1 MKASRFFSH
10 SIPIVAAISLLTAQA
25 ASPRA
30 AQDSAP
36 KPPENAAAK
45 PQEKSPQKS
54 GEKPAPKLPAEI
66 ELLETRIRFEANGDS
81 RKEVHA
87 RVKINDELGTRQFA
101 RLNFDFNRAFEQIEI
116 PLVRVTHPSGG
127 TADVLPSAIT
137 DTPNPA
143 VVNAPAYQDVRVKS
157 VRILGL
163 EPGDSLEY
171 RVFTTT
177 THHPLAPD
185 FWLDH
190 TFDRSGVVTKE
201 VFDLDLP
208 CSRLKDSPTLR
219 RIEMDMTIPATEPQE
234 TVSDRC
240 IFRWHISL
248 RGSYAKRNADSPS
261 DTYQRPDVTL
271 SSFIVWGVLV
281 ERLNELIHSAK
292 SSAGVPDKALALTQN
307 LAKPQEKLEALYNF
321 VSEKISTVDLLLGS
335 TGFRKRPP
343 AEILASGYAS
353 PEDKFVLLATLASSL
368 HLEVDAGLAGSAPD
382 LQEQLPRPSLFT
394 RILTMFGTR
403 VWCDP
408 SLEVAPFGLVT
419 PDLRGKPALW
429 VRPLP
434 DCGPTADCMPSLWA
448 TISSDPPFAAFQKVQ
463 ATATLNREGTLGA
476 KLKYTIRGEN
486 ELLLRVAFHT
496 TPKEKWKNVAQLL
509 ALSDGFRGQITN
521 ATASD
526 PYATHDPFTV
536 EYEITQP
543 KFLDWSKKPVRIP
556 ALLPLLGLPDPPAK
570 PTPGAA
576 AAPIDLGTPLDVEVT
591 ATVHLPAGTTAH
603 VPTGTSVARD
613 FATYTSQYSA
623 KDATLTATRHLN
635 FILKEIPADRAAD
648 YYTFL
653 RAVQNDESQ
662 VFTLERADT
671 TAPKPQSP

>member
-1 MKASRFFSH
+1 
-10 SIPIVAAISLLTAQA
+10 
-25 ASPRA
+25 
-30 AQDSAP
+30 
-36 KPPENAAAK
+36 
-45 PQEKSPQKS
+45 
-54 GEKPAPKLPAEI
+54 
-66 ELLETRIRFEANGDS
+66 
-81 RKEVHA
+81 
-87 RVKINDELGTRQFA
+87 
-101 RLNFDFNRAFEQIEI
+101 
-116 PLVRVTHPSGG
+116 
-127 TADVLPSAIT
+127 
-137 DTPNPA
+137 
-143 VVNAPAYQDVRVKS
+143 
-157 VRILGL
+157 
-163 EPGDSLEY
+163 
-171 RVFTTT
+171 
-177 THHPLAPD
+177 
-185 FWLDH
+185 
-190 TFDRSGVVTKE
+190 
-201 VFDLDLP
+201 
-208 CSRLKDSPTLR
+208 
-219 RIEMDMTIPATEPQE
+219 
-234 TVSDRC
+234 
-240 IFRWHISL
+240 
-248 RGSYAKRNADSPS
+248 
-261 DTYQRPDVTL
+261 
-271 SSFIVWGVLV
+271 
-281 ERLNELIHSAK
+281 
-292 SSAGVPDKALALTQN
+292 
-307 LAKPQEKLEALYNF
+307 
-321 VSEKISTVDLLLGS
+321 
-335 TGFRKRPP
+335 
-343 AEILASGYAS
+343 
-353 PEDKFVLLATLASSL
+353 
-368 HLEVDAGLAGSAPD
+368 
-382 LQEQLPRPSLFT
+382 
-394 RILTMFGTR
+394 MFGTR

-570 PTPGAA
+570 PAPGAA